1 MRLDIKICGL
11 KTPSAVD
18 AALQGGATHVGFIFF
33 PRSPRNV
40 DAATAGALRQ
50 AVLGRSKAVAVTVDA
65 SDSELDAIVAAMRPD
80 LLQLH
85 GAESPERV
93 VAVRRRFGLPVMKA
107 LPVREAADLAAVATF
122 EGVADRLLLDAKPPP
137 GAALPGG
144 NGLPFDWRLLQRLD
158 NGLDYMLSGGIDAA
172 NVDAALSLAAPTGID
187 VSSGVESAPGVK
199 DPARIEALFRAVR
212 AALDDRSRSP
222 ALEVGHEQ
230 AG

>member
-18 AALQGGATHVGFIFF
+18 AALLGGATHVGFIFF

-50 AVLGRSKAVAVTVDA
+50 AALGRAKAVAVTVDA
-65 SDSELDAIVAAMRPD
+65 SDAELDTIVAAMRPD

-85 GAESPERV
+85 GAETPERV
-93 VAVRRRFGLPVMKA
+93 AAVRQRFALPVMKA
-107 LPVREAADLAAVATF
+107 LAVRDAADLTAVATF
-122 EGVADRLLLDAKPPP
+122 EAVADRLLLDAKPPP

-144 NGLPFDWRLLQRLD
+144 NGLPFDWRLLRRLD
-158 NGLDYMLSGGIDAA
+158 AGLDYMLSGGIDAA

-199 DPARIEALFRAVR
+199 DPARIAAFFGAVR
-212 AALDDRSRSP
+212 TAQERAGSH
-222 ALEVGHEQ
+222 AMEVGHEQ

>member
-1 MRLDIKICGL
+1 
-11 KTPSAVD
+11 
-18 AALQGGATHVGFIFF
+18 
-33 PRSPRNV
+33 
-40 DAATAGALRQ
+40 
-50 AVLGRSKAVAVTVDA
+50 
-65 SDSELDAIVAAMRPD
+65 
-80 LLQLH
+80 
-85 GAESPERV
+85 
-93 VAVRRRFGLPVMKA
+93 
-107 LPVREAADLAAVATF
+107 VREAADLAAVAAF

-158 NGLDYMLSGGIDAA
+158 NGLDYMLSGGIDEA

-222 ALEVGHEQ
+222 AQEVGHEQ